1 MRLRKRNV
9 YNRVLHGVNMV
20 ERARSKVHVEYEIF
34 KWLLANVNLS
44 ELRESMIPDEMD
56 DVADKR
62 WEAGAKSAFQF
73 LNNLVVRR
81 LHRLPKTHPDY
92 KESK

>member
-1 MRLRKRNV
+1 MA
-9 YNRVLHGVNMV
+9 

-44 ELRESMIPDEMD
+44 DLRESMIPDEMD

-73 LNNLVVRR
+73 VNNLVERR

-92 KESK
+92 KEAK